1 MSRRGNEFLVGL
13 SILGALALIVAG
25 ALFLSE
31 ADLGAK
37 GRIEVARFRSI
48 GRLQAGG
55 AVMHRGVRIGTVQ
68 AVRLADNRWVETDL
82 ALDRDITL
90 PEQPAVIAVP
100 ASLFGEWQA
109 EVVDRAALP
118 DNPIVR
124 MNIEEAARG
133 AGDTW
138 PGTDLPGIGEL
149 TAQAS
154 RIANDVSSITSR
166 VQDAID
172 SSVIADLRSSVSD
185 LRDMVERLTTF
196 TREQTGTLGRVAL
209 RADTIST
216 HLEAG
221 TSTLRRTLDRVDTA
235 TASGELTEIVT
246 NLKAASQNARDVSG
260 DFRDLSASIKANQE
274 SVIRTL
280 SGLDSAMSRLQRGDG
295 TLGKLTMDSTLYV
308 ETTAAVS
315 ELRALLADI
324 RVNPRKYF
332 RFSVF

>member
-1 MSRRGNEFLVGL
+1 VTRRGNEFLVGL
-13 SILGALALIVAG
+13 SILGALLLVLGG
-25 ALFLSE
+25 ALFLSQ
-31 ADLGAK
+31 ADF
-37 GRIEVARFRSI
+37 GRAGRVEVARFRSI

-55 AVMHRGVRIGTVQ
+55 AVIHRGVRIGTVQ
-68 AVRLADNRWVETDL
+68 AIRLADKAWVETDL
-82 ALDRDITL
+82 ALDRDVIL
-90 PEQPAVIAVP
+90 PDQPAVIAVP

-109 EVVDRAALP
+109 EVVSRAELP
-118 DNPIVR
+118 DDPVLR
-124 MNIEEAARG
+124 ARIEEAGRG
-133 AGDTW
+133 AGDRW

-154 RIANDVSSITSR
+154 RIANDVGSITSR
-166 VQDAID
+166 VQGAID
-172 SSVIADLRSSVSD
+172 SSVIEDLRQSVSD
-185 LRDMVERLTTF
+185 LRLMAEALTRF
-196 TREQTGTLGRVAL
+196 TREETATLGRVAR
-209 RADTIST
+209 RADTVSG
-216 HLEAG
+216 HLEA
-221 TSTLRRTLDRVDTA
+221 STGSLRRTLDRVDTA
-235 TASGELTEIVT
+235 TAAGEITEIVG
-246 NLKAASQNARDVSG
+246 NLKSASENARDVSG
-260 DFRDLSASIKANQE
+260 DLKNLSAAIRSNQE